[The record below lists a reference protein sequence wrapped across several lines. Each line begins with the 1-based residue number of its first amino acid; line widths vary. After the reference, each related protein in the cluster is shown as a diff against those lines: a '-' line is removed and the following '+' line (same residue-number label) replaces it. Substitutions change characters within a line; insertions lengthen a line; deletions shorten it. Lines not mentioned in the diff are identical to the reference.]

1 MASPPSWIAD
11 VSLLIDRVVPSRR
24 SGAALRAQ
32 LEKVAT
38 PETVREE
45 VQELLKEFKD
55 SLKDRHSSGESEPDS
70 KK

>member
-1 MASPPSWIAD
+1 MD
-11 VSLLIDRVVPSRR
+11 RRCLFLIDRVVPSRR

-45 VQELLKEFKD
+45 VQELLKELKD
-55 SLKDRHSSGESEPDS
+55 SLMDRQSSGESEPDS